1 MANNFYKSIDEAF
14 DRFEVGNKG
23 MVYQNFANSVW
34 IPIHV
39 TIECFHSCGQ
49 HLCKCFGTKEIICI
63 RKEFIS
69 HRTGLGH
76 QHGRRFIVLGHQ
88 YGRRDVMWKHSI
100 VLFKYNVII
109 YYNLL
114 ICFSQIYVKK
124 NILKIPP
131 HVLLPE
137 DKVKKMTISH
147 QVNYHLKAQCDF
159 VIYTT
164 AWEITAIWLA

>member
-23 MVYQNFANSVW
+23 MVYENVANSVW
-34 IPIHV
+34 IPVHV
-39 TIECFHSCGQ
+39 T
-49 HLCKCFGTKEIICI
+49 K
-63 RKEFIS
+63 
-69 HRTGLGH
+69 
-76 QHGRRFIVLGHQ
+76 
-88 YGRRDVMWKHSI
+88 
-100 VLFKYNVII
+100 VLFKYNIII

-137 DKVKKMTISH
+137 DKVKKWLFPIRLITIWRPNVILSLILSLNFIWRDLLLRRLQVCAWNPMVLPLEWNLDLVVFSH
-147 QVNYHLKAQCDF
+147 GTILVCSKCR
-159 VIYTT
+159 V
-164 AWEITAIWLA
+164 WR

>member
-23 MVYQNFANSVW
+23 MVYQNVANSVW
-34 IPIHV
+34 IPVHV
-39 TIECFHSCGQ
+39 T
-49 HLCKCFGTKEIICI
+49 
-63 RKEFIS
+63 
-69 HRTGLGH
+69 
-76 QHGRRFIVLGHQ
+76 
-88 YGRRDVMWKHSI
+88 I
-100 VLFKYNVII
+100 VLFKYNII

-147 QVNYHLKAQCDF
+147 QVNYHLKDQCDF
-159 VIYTT
+159 VINFVT
-164 AWEITAIWLA
+164 